1 MDIRIGEKTI
11 TPEYHPEIT
20 SAIWG
25 ASSLVGVSGDSEE
38 LNIRGNAVDLYLL
51 AGVITM
57 RLAVGDLELVEKRDS
72 LQKKAYQEKLMAE
85 VRRDWCSP
93 VRGEHAGI
101 AAKTPGGD
109 GDAC

>member
-25 ASSLVGVSGDSEE
+25 ASSLLGVSGDAEE
-38 LNIRGNAVDLYLL
+38 LSIKGNAVNLYLL
-51 AGVITM
+51 AGVIAM
-57 RLAVGDLELVEKRDS
+57 RLAVGDLELVEKGDS
-72 LQKKAYQEKLMAE
+72 LQKKTYQEKLMSE

-93 VRGEHAGI
+93 GQDDCMGTVSQ
-101 AAKTPGGD
+101 TT
-109 GDAC
+109 GDADDVC